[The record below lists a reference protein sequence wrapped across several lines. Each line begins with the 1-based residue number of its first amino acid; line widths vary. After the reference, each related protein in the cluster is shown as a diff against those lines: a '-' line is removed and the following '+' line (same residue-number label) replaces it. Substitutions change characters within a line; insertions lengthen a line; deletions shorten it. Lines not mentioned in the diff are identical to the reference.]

1 MRFVELSDHPGEML
15 QAVYDQRRTAG
26 EQDRSRYAEALAR
39 HRVRVTEAQA
49 RRDKARAQRRWWAWL
64 RGIVSV
70 WKQKRRAPRPPV
82 VQRGPSDQEEI
93 LAAGMTGEQLV
104 ANELGHA
111 LGDDWVL
118 MRGYRNRCGEI
129 DHLLL
134 GPGGVFAIEVKHR
147 NATVYI
153 NGDDWRFDKYDRYGN
168 VVDQGRITDRR
179 GRSPSMQVNESAD
192 ELEKFLRSRHQPV
205 AIQRMV
211 ILTHPRSVLGSH
223 RNLTVR
229 VATSTDVIIGLLT
242 RSAPTLQ
249 AGQLT
254 ELERLI
260 ERDHR
265 YHEARRQRRG

>member
-1 MRFVELSDHPGEML
+1 ML
-15 QAVYDQRRTAG
+15 QAVHDQRRTAG

-39 HRVRVTEAQA
+39 HRARVTEARA

-64 RGIVSV
+64 RGIASV
-70 WKQKRRAPRPPV
+70 WNAKRRAPGPPV
-82 VQRGPSDQEEI
+82 VQRGSSDQEEI
-93 LAAGMTGEQLV
+93 LAAGMTGEQMV
-104 ANELGHA
+104 ANELGGV

-118 MRGYRNRCGEI
+118 MRGYRNRHGEI

-153 NGDDWRFDKYDRYGN
+153 NGDEWRFDKYDRYGN
-168 VVDQGRITDRR
+168 LVDQGWITDRR

-192 ELEKFLRSRHQPV
+192 ELEKFLHSRHQPV
-205 AIQRMV
+205 AIQRVV
-211 ILTHPRSVLGSH
+211 ILTHPRSVLGSQQ
-223 RNLTVR
+223 NLTVR
-229 VATSTDVIIGLLT
+229 VATSTDVITGLLT
-242 RSAPTLQ
+242 RSAPALR

-260 ERDHR
+260 EHDHH